1 MDEKFKEQQAQL
13 LRALETKMNE
23 VVDQRV
29 KGLESAE
36 ETSKKI
42 SEAVGEAISKAN
54 EATKA
59 DIKALEETV
68 VKLNDQIAKME
79 QKGLDTNVVTKF
91 DEKLNAMFES
101 SKFQDFMDGHT
112 RKSGAFEG
120 FCLKDIVSMTD
131 DYVGNVLITQQQNTV
146 VNPFGVKKLHMRDVL
161 TTLQGDPAYPNLAF
175 AEITDLDRNA
185 RYVTENGRLPESSF
199 KVKENQVGTKR
210 LGTYI
215 QMSKRMLK
223 SRVYVR
229 SFILAMLPEAV
240 LMAEDWNILYG
251 DGNGENL
258 EGIVNKSGVHS
269 VEDVIS
275 TAVVT
280 GGTDSVREVRQYN
293 SGNDTIVEF
302 SAPHAEIIDGM
313 KITFAGGEGPVQ
325 NLNGTHD
332 IIKVNDRQVLLR
344 GVRITSAVIPGD
356 NLTFTVNN
364 GAYKSVVSPN
374 SLDVIKSAFAVM
386 NYAQYNPTAI
396 IMNPITVNAIESE
409 KDTQG
414 RNLDLIQVS
423 NGVKTIGGRP
433 IVEYAGVP
441 ADKYLIGD
449 FGPLGAAL
457 VDYTSLTLEW
467 AEDVESKLTNSVYL
481 IAQEEIIFPI
491 YNPWAFAYGSISALK
506 TAITQ

>member
-258 EGIVNKSGVHS
+258 EGLVNKSGVHS

-280 GGTDSVREVRQYN
+280 GAAGSVKSVTPYN
-293 SGNDTIVEF
+293 GGKDALVEF

-313 KITFAGGEGPVQ
+313 KITFAKASTNTG
-325 NLNGTHD
+325 LNATHD
-332 IIKVNDRQVLLR
+332 VIKVNDRQILLR
-344 GVRITSAVIPGD
+344 GVAMSGEEAGAAAM
-356 NLTFTVNN
+356 TFTVNN

-506 TAITQ
+506 TAITK

>member
-258 EGIVNKSGVHS
+258 EGLVNKSGVHS

-280 GGTDSVREVRQYN
+280 GVAGSVKSASPYN
-293 SGNDTIVEF
+293 GGKDALVEF

-313 KITFAGGEGPVQ
+313 KITFAKASTNTG
-325 NLNGTHD
+325 LNATHD
-332 IIKVNDRQVLLR
+332 VIKVNDRQILLR
-344 GVRITSAVIPGD
+344 GVAMSGEEAGAAAM
-356 NLTFTVNN
+356 TFTVNN

>member
-13 LRALETKMNE
+13 LSALENKMNE
-23 VVDQRV
+23 VVDARV
-29 KGLESAE
+29 KGLASA
-36 ETSKKI
+36 
-42 SEAVGEAISKAN
+42 
-54 EATKA
+54 EATKEQITKA
-59 DIKALEETV
+59 VSDAITQASEATKSDIEALETTV
-68 VKLNDQIAKME
+68 TNLNDKIAKME
-79 QKGLDTNVVTKF
+79 QKGIDTDIVSKF

-101 SKFQDFMDGHT
+101 SKFKDFVGGNT

-131 DYVGNVLITQQQNTV
+131 DYVGNVLITQQQQNV
-146 VNPFGVKKLHMRDVL
+146 VSQFGPKKLHMRDIL
-161 TTLQGDPAYPNLAF
+161 TTLQGDPAYPNLAY

-240 LMAEDWNILYG
+240 LMAEDWNILFG

-258 EGIVNKSGVHS
+258 EGIINKNGVTS
-269 VEDVIS
+269 VESIVGS
-275 TAVVT
+275 TVADGKAGSVKSVT
-280 GGTDSVREVRQYN
+280 AYNGGKDAL
-293 SGNDTIVEF
+293 VEF
-302 SAPHAEIIDGM
+302 TNPHAEIADGM
-313 KITFAGGEGPVQ
+313 KITFKAATT
-325 NLNGTHD
+325 NTSLNATHD
-332 IIKVNDRQVLLR
+332 VIKVNDRQILLR
-344 GVRITSAVIPGD
+344 GVAITGAESAVASM
-356 NLTFTVNN
+356 TFTVNN
-364 GAYKSVVSPN
+364 GAFKSVVSPN
-374 SLDVIKSAFAVM
+374 SLDAIKSAFAVM

-396 IMNPITVNAIESE
+396 VMNPITVNAIESE

-414 RNLDLIQVS
+414 RNLDLVQVV
-423 NGVKTIGGRP
+423 NGVKTIAGRP
-433 IVEYAGVP
+433 IVEYAGIP
-441 ADKYLIGD
+441 SDKYLIGD
-449 FGPLGAAL
+449 FGPLGAAI

-491 YNPWAFAYGSISALK
+491 YNPWAFAYGSVSALK
-506 TAITQ
+506 TAITK